1 MAQALLIGFY
11 LNLETKII
19 YMKLRFIGTILSIL
33 MLVVACNDGDITG
46 KETAHVNFKL
56 VDHPVSYDAV
66 LIDLVGLEYRLEME
80 DYEVETEV
88 EIEVEGEEDDRV
100 LGDGHE
106 DDDEDEDEGEWI
118 TVDIEPQV
126 YDILQLQ
133 NGAEALLA
141 ESEIEAGELKEIRLI
156 LGDNSKVVVDGDTID
171 LKVPS
176 GSSSGLKIKVD
187 AEIEAGEFYDVVID
201 FVASKSIV
209 RTGNGK
215 YLLKPVIRVK
225 LVQDDDPY
233 GSISGLISPSDL
245 AVMVHAINAEE
256 DTASTQPEED
266 GSYLINLLLPGS
278 YTVVVE
284 PEDDSGFSDVTIENV
299 MVKEEEITELET
311 VSFE

>member
-1 MAQALLIGFY
+1 
-11 LNLETKII
+11 
-19 YMKLRFIGTILSIL
+19 MKLRFIGIILSIL
-33 MLVVACNDGDITG
+33 LLVAACNDGDITG

-66 LIDLVGLEYRLEME
+66 LIDLVGLEYRLEVE
-80 DYEVETEV
+80 DDEVEEV
-88 EIEVEGEEDDRV
+88 EEEVEGEEDDRI

-106 DDDEDEDEGEWI
+106 EDDEDEDEGEWI
-118 TVDIEPQV
+118 IVDIEPQV

-141 ESEIEAGELKEIRLI
+141 ASEIQAGELEEIRLI
-156 LGDNSKVVVDGDTID
+156 LGDNNKVVVDGDTID

-209 RTGNGK
+209 KTGNGK
-215 YLLKPVIRVK
+215 YMLKPVIRVK

-256 DTASTQPEED
+256 DTASTTPEED

>member
-1 MAQALLIGFY
+1 
-11 LNLETKII
+11 
-19 YMKLRFIGTILSIL
+19 MKLRFIGIILSIL
-33 MLVVACNDGDITG
+33 LLVAACNDGDITG

-66 LIDLVGLEYRLEME
+66 LIDLVGLEYRLEVE
-80 DYEVETEV
+80 DDEVEEV
-88 EIEVEGEEDDRV
+88 EEEVEGEEDDRI

-106 DDDEDEDEGEWI
+106 EDDEDEDEGEWI
-118 TVDIEPQV
+118 IVDIEPQV

-141 ESEIEAGELKEIRLI
+141 ASEIQAGELEEIRLI
-156 LGDNSKVVVDGDTID
+156 LGDNNKVVVDGDTID

-209 RTGNGK
+209 KTGNGK
-215 YLLKPVIRVK
+215 YMLKPVIRVK

-256 DTASTQPEED
+256 DTASTQPGED

>member
-1 MAQALLIGFY
+1 
-11 LNLETKII
+11 
-19 YMKLRFIGTILSIL
+19 MKLRFIGPILSL
-33 MLVVACNDGDITG
+33 LLFLAACNEGDITG

-66 LIDLVGLEYRLEME
+66 LIDVVGLEYRLEV
-80 DYEVETEV
+80 DDDDD
-88 EIEVEGEEDDRV
+88 EIEDEEENENEGEEDDRM
-100 LGDGHE
+100 LGDDH
-106 DDDEDEDEGEWI
+106 DDDEDDEGMWI
-118 TVDIEPQV
+118 VVDIEPQV

-141 ESEIEAGELKEIRLI
+141 ETRIEAGELEEIRVI
-156 LGDNSKVVVDGDTID
+156 LGDNNKIVIDGDTLD

-209 RTGNGK
+209 KKGNGK
-215 YLLKPVIRVK
+215 YILKPVIKVK
-225 LVQDDDPY
+225 LVHDEDPY

-245 AVMVHAINAEE
+245 NVMVHAINADE
-256 DTASTQPEED
+256 DTASTQPEE
-266 GSYLINLLLPGS
+266 GAYLINLLLPGS

-284 PEDDSGFSDVTIENV
+284 TEGGSGFSDVTIPDVIVN
-299 MVKEEEITELET
+299 EEEITELEI

>member
-1 MAQALLIGFY
+1 
-11 LNLETKII
+11 
-19 YMKLRFIGTILSIL
+19 MKLRFIGPILYL
-33 MLVVACNDGDITG
+33 LLFLAACNEGDITG

-66 LIDLVGLEYRLEME
+66 LIDVVGLEYRLEVDDDDE
-80 DYEVETEV
+80 
-88 EIEVEGEEDDRV
+88 EIEDEEENENEGEEDDRM
-100 LGDGHE
+100 LGDDH
-106 DDDEDEDEGEWI
+106 DDEEDNEGMWI
-118 TVDIEPQV
+118 VVDIEPQV

-141 ESEIEAGELKEIRLI
+141 ETEIQAGELEEIRVI
-156 LGDNSKVVVDGDTID
+156 LGDNNKIVIDGDTLD

-209 RTGNGK
+209 KKGNGK
-215 YLLKPVIRVK
+215 YILKPVIKVK
-225 LVQDDDPY
+225 LVHDEDPY

-245 AVMVHAINAEE
+245 NVMVHAINADE
-256 DTASTQPEED
+256 DTASTQPEE
-266 GSYLINLLLPGS
+266 GAYLINLLLPGS

-284 PEDDSGFSDVTIENV
+284 PEDESGFSDITIPDVIVN
-299 MVKEEEITELET
+299 EEEITELET